1 MCQGCHCTLRA
12 GSKSYNTFGCKGASN
27 HVDFSYY
34 PNLPDA
40 RRGLMEDKG
49 VTKILGVEIVDDAVP
64 IESHPFDGNTAFIM
78 GNEGEGMTP
87 NQKAICD
94 GFVYIRQHGP
104 GTASLNVAVAASI
117 VMHHFALWVRFLF
130 LHYNMGYGVF
140 YSRDRDRQSMHF
152 HVHLIFTST
161 STSRASSI
169 LQNSPLDESTCM
181 PPLRYSSRV
190 YITRAARACTT
201 RLLLLFFIWWC

>member
-1 MCQGCHCTLRA
+1 MRKSGRESERAKERPRRGCHRTLRA

-34 PNLPDA
+34 PNLQDA
-40 RRGLMEDKG
+40 RRGLIEEKG

-117 VMHHFALWVRFLF
+117 VMHHFALWAGYSERAREGEKYVVGAK
-130 LHYNMGYGVF
+130 NM
-140 YSRDRDRQSMHF
+140 RQHARGR
-152 HVHLIFTST
+152 IGDD
-161 STSRASSI
+161 
-169 LQNSPLDESTCM
+169 PDE
-181 PPLRYSSRV
+181 V
-190 YITRAARACTT
+190 RAARAAA
-201 RLLLLFFIWWC
+201 REAAAAAAAEDDDEGEENPPALEW